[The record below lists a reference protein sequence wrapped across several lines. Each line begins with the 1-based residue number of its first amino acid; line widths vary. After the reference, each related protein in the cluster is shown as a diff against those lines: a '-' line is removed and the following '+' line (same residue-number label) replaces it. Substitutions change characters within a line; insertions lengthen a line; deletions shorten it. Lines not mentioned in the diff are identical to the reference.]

1 MSIRE
6 HTLTIEK
13 LKELDALYQET
24 EDLGIFEQPWGQRHT
39 GFGPLVEELRE
50 IRRLIEAGV
59 NVRIEGTQTVLN
71 TWASFY
77 DWAHG
82 RYHKLEEGADHWI
95 GDDDS

>member
-1 MSIRE
+1 MSNRE

-24 EDLGIFEQPWGQRHT
+24 EDRGILGQRHT

-59 NVRIEGTQTVLN
+59 HVRIEGMQTVLN
-71 TWASFY
+71 TWANFY

-82 RYHKLEEGADHWI
+82 RYHKLEEGSDHWI
-95 GDDDS
+95 GDDAS